1 MIAEAFPLQTIVPVD
16 SFADII
22 NNYPLVCAVLS
33 WMTAQFLKVIINFAK
48 NRRFNWKVVWS
59 SGGMPS
65 SHSATVVSLA
75 ISIGLTSGFKTP
87 LFAVAA
93 IFAFITMYDAAGVR
107 RETGD
112 IAKIINDL
120 VLHNPEI
127 ENSEE
132 YKDLKELVGHSPLEV
147 LGGAA
152 LGAVM
157 PFVIGMIIG

>member
-1 MIAEAFPLQTIVPVD
+1 MHTVTAVD

-22 NNYPLVCAVLS
+22 RNYPLICAVLS
-33 WMTAQFLKVIINFAK
+33 WMIAQVLKVLINFIK
-48 NRRFNWKVVWS
+48 YRKFNWKVVWS

-65 SHSATVVSLA
+65 SHSATVTSLA
-75 ISIGLTSGFKTP
+75 ISLGLTQGFSSP
-87 LFAVAA
+87 LFAIAA

-147 LGGAA
+147 LGGAL
-152 LGAVM
+152 LGTVM
-157 PFVIGMIIG
+157 PFIVGMFIS

>member
-1 MIAEAFPLQTIVPVD
+1 MHTVTAVD

-22 NNYPLVCAVLS
+22 RNYPLICAALS
-33 WMTAQFLKVIINFAK
+33 WMIAQVLKVLINFIK
-48 NRRFNWKVVWS
+48 YRKFNWKVVWS

-65 SHSATVVSLA
+65 SHSATVTSLA
-75 ISIGLTSGFKTP
+75 ISLGLTKGFSSP
-87 LFAVAA
+87 IFAIAA

-147 LGGAA
+147 LGGAL
-152 LGAVM
+152 LGIVM
-157 PFVIGMIIG
+157 PFIVGMFIS

>member
-1 MIAEAFPLQTIVPVD
+1 MDPIKPVD
-16 SFADII
+16 SFLDIYK
-22 NNYPLVCAVLS
+22 NFPLVCAALS
-33 WMTAQFLKVIINFAK
+33 WMIAQILKMIINFAK
-48 NRRFNWKVVWS
+48 NRKFNWKVIWS

-65 SHSATVVSLA
+65 SHSATVTSLA
-75 ISIGLTSGFKTP
+75 ISIGMLNGFNTP
-87 LFAVAA
+87 LFAISA

-112 IAKIINDL
+112 IAKVLNDL

-132 YKDLKELVGHSPLEV
+132 YKDLKELVGHTPIEV

-152 LGAVM
+152 LGIAM
-157 PFVIGMIIG
+157 PFIVRLFIR

>member
-1 MIAEAFPLQTIVPVD
+1 MDQINSIDTIVDIRTNFPLI
-16 SFADII
+16 
-22 NNYPLVCAVLS
+22 CAVLS
-33 WMTAQFLKVIINFAK
+33 WMVAQTLKLIINFAK
-48 NRRFNWKVVWS
+48 NRKMNWKIVWS

-65 SHSATVVSLA
+65 SHSATVTSLS
-75 ISIGLTSGFKTP
+75 ISIGAIYGFGTP
-87 LFAVAA
+87 IFAVAA

-112 IAKIINDL
+112 IAKILNDL

-132 YKDLKELVGHSPLEV
+132 YKDLKELVGHTPLEV
-147 LGGAA
+147 LGGAI

-157 PFVIGMIIG
+157 PFLILAIIMH

>member
-1 MIAEAFPLQTIVPVD
+1 MQTIVPVD
-16 SFADII
+16 SFADVI
-22 NNYPLVCAVLS
+22 NNYPLICAVLS
-33 WMTAQFLKVIINFAK
+33 WMIAQLLKVIINFAK
-48 NRRFNWKVVWS
+48 NHKFNWKLVWS

-65 SHSATVVSLA
+65 SHSATVTSLA
-75 ISIGLTSGFKTP
+75 ISIGLTSGFVSP

-93 IFAFITMYDAAGVR
+93 MFAFITMYDAAGVR

-152 LGAVM
+152 LGILM
-157 PFVIGMIIG
+157 PFVVGMFMG

>member
-1 MIAEAFPLQTIVPVD
+1 MIAQV
-16 SFADII
+16 
-22 NNYPLVCAVLS
+22 
-33 WMTAQFLKVIINFAK
+33 LKVLINFIK
-48 NRRFNWKVVWS
+48 YRKFNWKVVWS

-65 SHSATVVSLA
+65 SHSATVTSLA
-75 ISIGLTSGFKTP
+75 ISLGLTQGFSSP
-87 LFAVAA
+87 LFAIAA

-147 LGGAA
+147 LGGAL
-152 LGAVM
+152 LGTVM
-157 PFVIGMIIG
+157 PFIVGMFIS